1 SDLEVL
7 SCRFLG
13 LGLPFCLLHYH
24 GLLIIRVSA
33 LVLHWPF
40 CLITR
45 RAHYTGTEVPHV
57 LTDSVPSTFQMMQ
70 VWSNHRN
77 GHTGQLSAITSGLLF
92 FGALARIFTSVTET
106 GDALMV
112 GTFMIA
118 AVANFCIFAQVLYYW
133 DVTNKRVQDKK
144 K

>member
-1 SDLEVL
+1 VV
-7 SCRFLG
+7 
-13 LGLPFCLLHYH
+13 
-24 GLLIIRVSA
+24 RVSA
-33 LVLHWPF
+33 LVLHWSF
-40 CLITR
+40 CPITR

-92 FGALARIFTSVTET
+92 FGAVARIFTSVTET

-112 GTFMIA
+112 GTFMMA
-118 AVANFCIFAQVLYYW
+118 AAANFCIFAQVRQVSTL
-133 DVTNKRVQDKK
+133 VP
-144 K
+144 